1 VLYSFRMVINFV
13 DSRLRFGNTQ
23 VNLVLLSACTIIFNF
38 QFSIFNFILT
48 FAGVMKAIRCAV
60 IDDEPLALGLMASYV
75 KKTPFLELVGSYSSA
90 VQAMQELQQ
99 TPADLLFLDIQMPE
113 LNGLDFSR
121 MVPPQTRIVFTT
133 AFDQYAI
140 DGYRVNALDYLL
152 KPISYPNFLQAA
164 SKAQEWFKLVEQTQ
178 ASPQGKE
185 EEVESIF
192 VKSEYK
198 QVQVMLD
205 DILWIEGLK
214 DYIKIYE
221 EGQDKPLLSLMSM
234 KSMEELLPS
243 HRFMR
248 VHRSFIVN
256 KSKIRVVEH
265 NRIVFGKTYIPVGDS
280 YKDDFLVFLSE
291 RSLGKK

>member
-1 VLYSFRMVINFV
+1 MAS
-13 DSRLRFGNTQ
+13 
-23 VNLVLLSACTIIFNF
+23 
-38 QFSIFNFILT
+38 
-48 FAGVMKAIRCAV
+48 IRCAV

-90 VQAMQELQQ
+90 IQAMNELPNH
-99 TPADLLFLDIQMPE
+99 PADLLFLDIQMPE

-121 MVPPQTRIVFTT
+121 MVPSQTRVVFTT

-164 SKAQEWFKLVEQTQ
+164 QKAQEWFKLVEQGQ
-178 ASPQGKE
+178 QGAV
-185 EEVESIF
+185 EEVQSIF

-205 DILWIEGLK
+205 DILYIEGLK

-221 EGQDKPLLSLMSM
+221 EGHEKPLLSLMSM
-234 KSMEELLPS
+234 KSMEEMLPS
-243 HRFMR
+243 QRFMR
-248 VHRSFIVN
+248 VHRSYIVQ

-280 YKDDFLVFLSE
+280 YKDDFQAFLNE

>member
-1 VLYSFRMVINFV
+1 MAN
-13 DSRLRFGNTQ
+13 
-23 VNLVLLSACTIIFNF
+23 
-38 QFSIFNFILT
+38 
-48 FAGVMKAIRCAV
+48 IRCAV
-60 IDDEPLALGLMASYV
+60 VDDEPLALGLMASYV

-90 VQAMQELQQ
+90 IQAMNEL
-99 TPADLLFLDIQMPE
+99 PNHPVDLLFLDIQMPE

-121 MVPPQTRIVFTT
+121 MVPPQTRVVFTT

-164 SKAQEWFKLVEQTQ
+164 QKAQEWFKLVEQGQ
-178 ASPQGKE
+178 RGAV
-185 EEVESIF
+185 EEVQSIF

-205 DILWIEGLK
+205 DILYIEGLK

-221 EGQDKPLLSLMSM
+221 EGHEKPLLSLMSM
-234 KSMEELLPS
+234 KSMEEMLPS
-243 HRFMR
+243 QRFMR
-248 VHRSFIVN
+248 VHRSYIVQ

-280 YKDDFLVFLSE
+280 YKDDFQVFLNE